1 MKDMLDHKDGQS
13 IDAAKLYYNSGF
25 SQAEV
30 ARHLGVSR
38 PTVSKL
44 LSHASARGFVTISI
58 NDPRER
64 TTYGLITWLKQH
76 VETPVVAIGCDAR
89 HGSAQFQR
97 DAAQVISAAGGKAL
111 VLPAQ
116 NPTPLTA
123 MHGVGAAL
131 GKELLTRCGFRVSL
145 VPEQAQPD
153 PDFPTV
159 SFPNPEEPGALD
171 LGIRHAEEI
180 GADILIAY
188 DPDADRCAAAVPTA
202 SGSWRQLTGFKWIA
216 RTPDLAFG
224 YEEAIGFCPDPT
236 AVRDKDGIATSVV
249 LASLAA
255 ECKAAGTTLLERLE
269 GIYATVGAL
278 YTQPLTFRVDDLS
291 IIAEGMD
298 KVAST
303 PPTELAGSPV
313 AKVEKFAQGSKFFTD
328 NDDRVIVRPSGT
340 EPKLKCYLESPR
352 CRPLRCH
359 RGGSS
364 RLLRNLRRSSPA
376 LSPWGV

>member
-1 MKDMLDHKDGQS
+1 MN
-13 IDAAKLYYNSGF
+13 A
-25 SQAEV
+25 
-30 ARHLGVSR
+30 
-38 PTVSKL
+38 
-44 LSHASARGFVTISI
+44 
-58 NDPRER
+58 
-64 TTYGLITWLKQH
+64 
-76 VETPVVAIGCDAR
+76 
-89 HGSAQFQR
+89 
-97 DAAQVISAAGGKAL
+97 
-111 VLPAQ
+111 PA
-116 NPTPLTA
+116 PLRIVLTA
-123 MHGVGAAL
+123 MHGVGAEL
-131 GKELLTRCGFRVSL
+131 GKELLSRCGFTVSL
-145 VPEQAQPD
+145 VPEQAAPD

-171 LGIRHAEEI
+171 LGIRHAEKI

-188 DPDADRCAAAVPTA
+188 DPDADRCAAAVPTS
-202 SGSWRQLTGFKWIA
+202 SGTWRQLTGDETGALLGDYLARRGATGNFANSLVSSRLLGRIAAHYGLGHEETLTGFKWIA

-269 GIYATVGAL
+269 GIYAAVGAL

-291 IIAEGMD
+291 IIAQAMD

-340 EPKLKCYLESPR
+340 EPKLKCYLESPDADR
-352 CRPLRCH
+352 LDAIAADLRAYF
-359 RGGSS
+359 GI
-364 RLLRNLRRSSPA
+364 
-376 LSPWGV
+376 